1 MNYISL
7 EMLDTEHRKMHR
19 LGYKIQYKTIQLLS
33 YFADKTKQG
42 KLDK

>member
-1 MNYISL
+1 
-7 EMLDTEHRKMHR
+7 MLDTEDRLDVMEMHL